1 MISILKIRNSFI
13 TKIISIILIISL
25 FIEIFRPQQLYSL
38 TGGPSQPEMTGFT
51 PINTDENVDPFSGDF
66 HYTIPIMIIPDS
78 EGGYPINLNYV
89 SNIGMEQEAS
99 WVGLGWN
106 LNPGAI
112 NRQVRGLPDDFHDDI
127 IEKIYHR
134 RDNNTF
140 LFSPGG

>member
-1 MISILKIRNSFI
+1 MLQRIRNSKWSKVVACLLVILMF
-13 TKIISIILIISL
+13 TEIIDPISL
-25 FIEIFRPQQLYSL
+25 YAI
-38 TGGPSQPEMTGFT
+38 TGGPSQPEMAGFT
-51 PINTDENVDPFSGDF
+51 PKNTDNMVDLFSGDF
-66 HYTIPIMIIPDS
+66 HYTIPIMTVPGPN
-78 EGGYPINLNYV
+78 GGFPINLNYTSGV
-89 SNIGMEQEAS
+89 GMEQEAS

-112 NRQVRGLPDDFHDDI
+112 NRQVRGIPDDFHDDI